1 MCSYNGPTV
10 RNQATKRV
18 NSSLRFGTGQNDSL
32 VHYSVINQMLYA
44 IYMGALRGA
53 DLKLS
58 MLCGR
63 YIYICAYSICPGP
76 RGLLKTLICISLSLW
91 PPRCRQISAEN
102 AAHTFCYFQRAV
114 NCTVRGSMSCTSDLQ
129 LT

>member
-10 RNQATKRV
+10 RNRATIRV

-32 VHYSVINQMLYA
+32 VHYSVINQLLYA

-63 YIYICAYSICPGP
+63 YIYIYVLI
-76 RGLLKTLICISLSLW
+76 RLLG
-91 PPRCRQISAEN
+91 
-102 AAHTFCYFQRAV
+102 AARST
-114 NCTVRGSMSCTSDLQ
+114 
-129 LT
+129 